1 MVRLYAWVMIVA
13 AGLTTVV
20 ALQTTSTD
28 ARYAAS
34 AEILIA
40 PTITPSGNYIQP
52 SMPTEQRVATSA
64 EVVARSAAT
73 LKIAPARALERLSV
87 AVPVDTQVL
96 VMTYTDKTPALAL
109 SGAKAVADSFLKVRN
124 PANGKNAVA
133 SLVGPPELPTS
144 PVAANY
150 PVVLGVAVM
159 GGLLI
164 GFVVAWTWD
173 RVRGRIRTVAE
184 AERRTGL
191 DALAVL
197 PRPSWT
203 GDLRIETGRSQ
214 LDSLAARVLGQV
226 EGGPQFSLLVT
237 GVGPGCNS
245 TAVAVQTARSLA
257 RMGRVAILVTAD
269 PEVIASLAPGHSP
282 GNEARLAND
291 NSLDSPEGRLPGLH
305 LVPVDGWDRDGFA
318 AAKLTNLL
326 PELHDRMPEALVVI
340 DGPTAWESAG
350 MALRA
355 DRILL
360 VVATGRSSRASTRA
374 AVQALDHCN
383 EKLMGLVNAPRRGHV
398 QVSRAQARAWALL
411 RIRRAMS
418 RVAPLAP
425 AAPVSATPMLTVLAP
440 AKKEPNVNGS
450 ESKDSRGPSRIRSA
464 KRAPAPRREQTRS
477 SAS

>member
-1 MVRLYAWVMIVA
+1 MVRLYAWVMIA
-13 AGLTTVV
+13 AVGLTTVV
-20 ALQTTSTD
+20 ALKATSTE
-28 ARYAAS
+28 AQYAAS
-34 AEILIA
+34 AEVLIA

-64 EVVARSAAT
+64 DVVARSADK
-73 LKIAPARALERLSV
+73 LKITPAQTLASLSV
-87 AVPVDTQVL
+87 SVPVDTQVL
-96 VMTYTDKTPALAL
+96 VMTYTDDTAAAALA
-109 SGAKAVADSFLKVRN
+109 GAKAVAESFLKVRN
-124 PANGKNAVA
+124 PANGKNEVA
-133 SLVGPPELPTS
+133 SLVGPPDLPST

-150 PVVLGVAVM
+150 AVVLGVAIL

-164 GFVVAWTWD
+164 GFAIAWAWD
-173 RVRGRIRTVAE
+173 RVRGRLRTVAE

-191 DALAVL
+191 DSLAVL

-203 GDLRIETGRSQ
+203 GDLRIETGRPQ

-245 TAVAVQTARSLA
+245 TAVAVQTARALA

-269 PEVIASLAPGHSP
+269 PDAIACLAPGHSP
-282 GNEARLAND
+282 GSQTALAND
-291 NSLDSPEGRLPGLH
+291 ASLDSPEGRPPGLH
-305 LVPVDGWDRDGFA
+305 LVPIDSWDSDGFA

-350 MALRA
+350 IALGA

-374 AVQALDHCN
+374 AVQALDHCS
-383 EKLMGLVNAPRRGHV
+383 EKLMGLVNAPRRGRR
-398 QVSRAQARAWALL
+398 QVALAAARAWALL
-411 RIRRAMS
+411 RVRRAMS

-425 AAPVSATPMLTVLAP
+425 EVPVAKTPMLTVLAP
-440 AKKEPNVNGS
+440 VVPETKVNGS
-450 ESKDSRGPSRIRSA
+450 AAKVAVESRRVRSS
-464 KRAPAPRREQTRS
+464 KRAPTPRREQTRS
-477 SAS
+477 SVS